1 MLDRPG
7 ADAEKMGEAALAAN
21 AAAKQKNLEA
31 LVAANST
38 LVESCESCHKAFKPD
53 LPTEGATLGDA
64 PLESLTARVSS
75 QLP

>member
-31 LVAANST
+31 LVAANSA

-53 LPTEGATLGDA
+53 LPTEGIVHQT
-64 PLESLTARVSS
+64 PHSETHRSNR
-75 QLP
+75 